1 MDQRQESAGQAVS
14 DRGARTVR
22 KLTVALAVAV
32 VVLIGGLAALPFL
45 ASQPRPAPDLVMT
58 SLGGEATAL
67 SSLRGQPVLVSFW
80 STSCGT
86 CLTEMPALVA
96 LHQRYAPRGLRT
108 FAVAMSHDRPETVT
122 SFARTRGLPFEVVLD
137 ETGALARGFND
148 TQVTPTKFL
157 IDGSGKIV
165 RIYAGFTDFADLQRR
180 IEGALGG

>member
-1 MDQRQESAGQAVS
+1 MDQQQTSHGHPVP

-22 KLTVALAVAV
+22 KLTVALALAA

-58 SLGGEATAL
+58 TIGGEATAL

-96 LHQRYAPRGLRT
+96 LHQRYAPLGLRT
-108 FAVAMSHDRPETVT
+108 FAVAMSHDRPETVR

-137 ETGALARGFND
+137 ESGAVARGFND

-157 IDGSGKIV
+157 IDGSGSIV
-165 RIYAGFTDFADLQRR
+165 RVYAGFTDFADLQRR